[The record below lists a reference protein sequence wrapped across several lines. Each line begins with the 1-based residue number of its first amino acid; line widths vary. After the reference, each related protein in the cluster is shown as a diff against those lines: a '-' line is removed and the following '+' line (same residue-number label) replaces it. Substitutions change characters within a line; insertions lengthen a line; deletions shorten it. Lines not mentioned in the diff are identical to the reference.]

1 MKLLVHYQV
10 KGGYLRTF
18 WSRFREKH
26 KKFQFGTTVR
36 FWMGGHILDR
46 AANHAEQR
54 EVDEACKTS

>member
-26 KKFQFGTTVR
+26 NKFQFGTPVR
-36 FWMGGHILDR
+36 FWMEGHTLDR
-46 AANHAEQR
+46 AANHAKQR